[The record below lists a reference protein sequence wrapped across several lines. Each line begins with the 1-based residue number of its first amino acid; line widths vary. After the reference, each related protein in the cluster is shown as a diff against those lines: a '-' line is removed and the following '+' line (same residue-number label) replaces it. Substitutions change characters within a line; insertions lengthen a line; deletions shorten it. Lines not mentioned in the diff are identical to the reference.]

1 MIRLAYDTDLTN
13 DQWEI
18 LNPLIPPA
26 KPGGRPCTIEMR
38 EVLNAI
44 FYLLANGIKWRAMPH
59 DLPKWQSVYT
69 YFRAWEAD
77 GTWQRLNK
85 RLREMVRLQAGRTAQ
100 PSAGSVDSQSVKTA
114 SGGEDISFDGGKKV
128 KGRKRTILVDTMGLL
143 LAVCVHG
150 AGRSDHAGMKLLAT
164 FFAQFWLCL
173 KVIWIDSTFA
183 GKDFIAQIAQDFG
196 WNLEHLKRTDKQPGF
211 TVIPKR
217 WVVERTYSWFGHY
230 RRLSKDYEFLPTTS
244 EMMIYAAMVHL
255 MIRRLKPK
263 SHTRQAFF

>member
-1 MIRLAYDTDLTN
+1 MARLSYDTDLT
-13 DQWEI
+13 DEQWQI
-18 LNPLIPPA
+18 LEPLIPTA
-26 KPGGRPCTIEMR
+26 KPGGRPRILDMR

-44 FYLLANGIKWRAMPH
+44 FYLLANGIKWRGMPH

-77 GTWQRLNK
+77 STWQRLNDE
-85 RLREMVRLQAGRTAQ
+85 LRVMVRLKAGRNAQ

-128 KGRKRTILVDTMGLL
+128 KGRKRTILVDTMGMV
-143 LAVCVHG
+143 LAVFVHG

-164 FFAQFWLCL
+164 FSAQFWTFL

-183 GKDFIAQIAQDFG
+183 GKDFIAQIEREFG
-196 WNLEHLKRTDKQPGF
+196 WKLEHLKRTDDQPGF

-244 EMMIYAAMVHL
+244 EVMIFAAMVHL
-255 MIRRLKPK
+255 MVRRLKPK
-263 SHTRQAFF
+263 HQAG

>member
-1 MIRLAYDTDLTN
+1 MTRLAYDTDLS
-13 DQWEI
+13 DAQWEI
-18 LNPLIPPA
+18 LKPLIPEA
-26 KPGGRPCTIEMR
+26 KPGGRRRTLDMR

-44 FYLLANGIKWRAMPH
+44 FYLVANGIKWRAMPH

-77 GTWQRLNK
+77 NTWQRLNSA
-85 RLREMVRLQAGRTAQ
+85 LRTQVRLAAGRNAQ

-114 SGGEDISFDGGKKV
+114 SGGEEIGFDGGKKV

-143 LAVCVHG
+143 LGGCVHS
-150 AGRSDHAGMKLLAT
+150 AGRSDHAGMTLLAT
-164 FFAQFWLCL
+164 FWAWLWQCL

-183 GKDFIAQIAQDFG
+183 GKEFMAKIEQQFG
-196 WNLEHLKRTDKQPGF
+196 WKLEHLKRTDDKPGF
-211 TVIPKR
+211 QVIPKR

-244 EMMIYAAMVHL
+244 EMMLFAAMVHL
-255 MIRRLKPK
+255 MVRRLEPK
-263 SHTRQAFF
+263 IHPG